1 MRSCLMTGC
10 LFAAIGVVALVFALR
25 AGCSQNPGPNRIIA
39 GVVVDE
45 TGNPVPGA
53 AVELSWSTGSGFD
66 FHRASPQETEELT
79 TDAEGRFR
87 GRGGSHHC
95 GVAVT
100 KDGSYGTR
108 LSVTAQMTADSL
120 RIPLNRIRRPQPMV
134 GKRVKLRLPVG
145 SNRLQYDFM
154 VGDCLPPLGQGVVA
168 DLEIEWTRPEVQHA
182 EANRRAFTSRIIGEG
197 NGLIPPPAKP
207 AIEEPWSG
215 LKSLHEAPLEG
226 YEPSADFGN
235 HFRGGNLVAYVK
247 IRTGQPGGPLYGKL
261 LDPLSYWNYED
272 YDRFEFEYVI
282 NPSGDRGL
290 EMDMKKLTVP
300 SRRELEYAPK
310 MF

>member
-1 MRSCLMTGC
+1 MGC
-10 LFAAIGVVALVFALR
+10 LLALIGVVGLLFAVG
-25 AGCSQNPGPNRIIA
+25 AGCGLSVPKHRVIA
-39 GVVVDE
+39 GQVVDE
-45 TGNPVPGA
+45 TGQPVGGA
-53 AVELSWSTGSGFD
+53 SVVISWSISRGFD
-66 FHRASPQETEELT
+66 MQGPSEQHRIDLT
-79 TDAEGRFR
+79 TDAQGRFS
-87 GRGGSHHC
+87 GGARNYYF
-95 GVAVT
+95 GLAVA
-100 KDGSYGTR
+100 KEGYYPTR
-108 LSVTAQMTADSL
+108 YSITEETPSEAL
-120 RIPLNRIRRPQPMV
+120 RLPLNRIRRPQPMV
-134 GKRVKLRLPVG
+134 GKKVKLRLPLG
-145 SNRLQYDFM
+145 SNRLQYDFL

-235 HFRGGNLVAYVK
+235 RFRGGDLVAYVK